1 MDDVSPALV
10 PRLKAEFG
18 QGKEIDLAIIFAL
31 GKIVDPTAVEALA
44 AIDKQTTDKEIK
56 KEIKRSFFKLAQR
69 GIAIPREESS
79 EARSPTAL
87 FDRTP
92 EIEAY
97 MSSVDGAGG
106 RLIWIAKPQP
116 NHGLQV
122 IQAMVNDREGLQ
134 RIGGA
139 QIRRK
144 ELRKMAQDIKEE
156 HGISM
161 ISVPWEYADE
171 MLYEAYETA
180 KSLGRGGLEEFHE
193 IRGAVNTAKPK
204 PQGHPI

>member
-10 PRLKAEFG
+10 PRLKAEFR

-69 GIAIPREESS
+69 GLAIPREESS

-116 NHGLQV
+116 NHGLQL
-122 IQAMVNDREGLQ
+122 IQAMVATGWRTERIVVTARDFNGSSQ
-134 RIGGA
+134 RKFA
-139 QIRRK
+139 
-144 ELRKMAQDIKEE
+144 
-156 HGISM
+156 
-161 ISVPWEYADE
+161 
-171 MLYEAYETA
+171 A
-180 KSLGRGGLEEFHE
+180 KSCGRWL
-193 IRGAVNTAKPK
+193 RRLKSSMVSP
-204 PQGHPI
+204 